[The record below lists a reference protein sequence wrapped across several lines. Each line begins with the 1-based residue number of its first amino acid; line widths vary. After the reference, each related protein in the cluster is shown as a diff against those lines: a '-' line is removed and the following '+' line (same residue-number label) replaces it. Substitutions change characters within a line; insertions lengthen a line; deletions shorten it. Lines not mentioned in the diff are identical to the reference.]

1 MQKDSFFS
9 EILASIDVG
18 CALQIKN
25 RYQRLAILKPSLRND
40 FLKKP
45 LFSSYFLNNYILSV
59 MDSTAEAGQPQQI
72 GVHSAVSTVSLGG
85 NFFCSLTNSFFSI
98 SSSNLT

>member
-1 MQKDSFFS
+1 MQKDSFLS

-25 RYQRLAILKPSLRND
+25 RYQRLAILKSRLRND

-45 LFSSYFLNNYILSV
+45 LFPSYFLNNHMLSV
-59 MDSTAEAGQPQQI
+59 MDSTAEAGQPQQL

-85 NFFCSLTNSFFSI
+85 KLFCSFFSI